1 MSIDLENKRIFLV
14 ITADQTRHDLFT
26 YVINK
31 HITKATI
38 YYAQDGSDG
47 LLKIKNAPPDV
58 IITDMDLAKMSG
70 IQIAEYVLN
79 EKSLHSTSLIIAAP
93 LPEQE
98 LFLDQIV
105 TGRVQFLTK
114 ANDEKLFSQQVAKA
128 LNYSSHDEDKEFHL
142 RFLAPKD
149 QLIKFGDK
157 ADYVYIVRK
166 GKLRAYLNTDGQDIT
181 LGNISE
187 GEFCG
192 EMAYINGEP
201 RSANVEAISSC
212 ELIEV
217 PLGTLDRV
225 LFEKPSWSKAL
236 MQTLSRRLK
245 EANLKKQDESL
256 N

>member
-1 MSIDLENKRIFLV
+1 MAIDLDNKRIFL
-14 ITADQTRHDLFT
+14 IISADQTRHDLYN

-31 HITKATI
+31 HITKAI
-38 YYAQDGSDG
+38 INYALDGAEA
-47 LLKIKNAPPDV
+47 LIKIKSAPPNV

-70 IQIAEYVLN
+70 SQLTDYVLHDN
-79 EKSLHSTSLIIAAP
+79 SLHSTSLIIVSP
-93 LPEQE
+93 LPDEEQY
-98 LFLDQIV
+98 LDQII
-105 TGRVQFLTK
+105 TGRIQFLTQAK
-114 ANDEKLFSQQVAKA
+114 DEKMFSQQVAKA
-128 LNYSSHDEDKEFHL
+128 LNYSSHDENKEFHL
-142 RFLAPKD
+142 KFLAPKD

-157 ADYVYIVRK
+157 ADFVYIVRK
-166 GKLRAYLNTDGQDIT
+166 GQLRAYLINDQQDVT
-181 LGNISE
+181 LGLISE

-192 EMAYINGEP
+192 EMAYINGES

-245 EANLKKQDESL
+245 EANLKTQDSVS
-256 N
+256 